1 MNVQSPP
8 KVCQAGQRMPM
19 RTLNARPPI
28 HVWMPNQPQA
38 TTERNRDGTW
48 APTVPNDE
56 RAYTGK
62 GIP

>member
-8 KVCQAGQRMPM
+8 RVSHPGQRIPI
-19 RTLNARPPI
+19 RTLKASPPI

-38 TTERNRDGTW
+38 TTERSSEGTW

-62 GIP
+62 GMP